1 MDRQKKNI
9 ILHNT
14 YDAINFISDSSRSN
28 NKIKPRDREFH
39 GQRLLRQFENV
50 WKTNEQ
56 QKAMF
61 ATIKERQGTY
71 IEFKGAS
78 NCDLLIKS
86 LENTSQGIE
95 LLNVRSITQADN
107 EIVECATVFIPDGK
121 EHYFNDQIQ
130 DYLDQEKKT
139 KNGNPMYKKLIESIE
154 TIQLAVISSFW
165 IGNEK
170 HIPDQIPVWCEF
182 WLSQGF
188 FNSKKFYKDNIVAG
202 FFEYCESLGIA
213 HKDTCI
219 NFPEN
224 SIVLAKVNRSQI
236 QELINTCGYISE
248 IRRAPELARFYVKM
262 NAGEA
267 KDWFLDLKERLILS
281 TNSYVC
287 ILDTG
292 VNRSHPLL
300 SDILDTENI
309 QTVNTSWGVD
319 DRDGH
324 GTKMAGI
331 CEYYDLE
338 TLLSGSQTIRI
349 NHTLESVKLLS
360 HNGMDNNPDLY
371 GNITANASSL
381 AEISNPQVKRVY
393 CMAVTADK
401 YVTKD
406 GTPSSWSAALDS
418 IIAGVDDGIKKIFV
432 VSAGNVETEELERF
446 QYPEANIQTS
456 VQDPGQ
462 SWNAITVGGYSDKI
476 QIDTK
481 LFSGWSPVADV
492 GQLCPFSSTSIFWDS
507 QKWPVKPEIL
517 MNGGNS
523 ITDGQN
529 YDSCDDVSL
538 LTTSRDIIVSPMTTI
553 NATSAATAQ
562 AAYMAAELMSAYPE
576 LWEESIRALM
586 IHSAEWSDK
595 MIAQFCKDRKKKGGI
610 RALLRTCGYGIADL
624 QRAKNSAD
632 NSVNMIIQ
640 AELQP
645 YCKEDGRY
653 TMKEMHLHKLPW
665 PSELLRELGNT
676 EVTMKVTLSYYIEPA
691 PEQKGWNNRYR
702 YSSSALRFE
711 VINKNQSKEDFLK
724 RINAAQREA
733 DKKDK
738 GDGDAGSERWF
749 LGKDNRDVGSIHS
762 DYLKEQAVNLALCN
776 YIAVYPVIGWWR
788 ERHNLNRYNSK
799 IRYSLIVSI
808 TTPNEEVDFYTPI
821 ETMISQSISI

>member
-95 LLNVRSITQADN
+95 LLNVRSIT
-107 EIVECATVFIPDGK
+107 
-121 EHYFNDQIQ
+121 
-130 DYLDQEKKT
+130 QEKKT

-406 GTPSSWSAALDS
+406 GTPSSWSAALDR
-418 IIAGVDDGIKKIFV
+418 I
-432 VSAGNVETEELERF
+432 
-446 QYPEANIQTS
+446 
-456 VQDPGQ
+456 
-462 SWNAITVGGYSDKI
+462 
-476 QIDTK
+476 
-481 LFSGWSPVADV
+481 
-492 GQLCPFSSTSIFWDS
+492 
-507 QKWPVKPEIL
+507 
-517 MNGGNS
+517 
-523 ITDGQN
+523 
-529 YDSCDDVSL
+529 
-538 LTTSRDIIVSPMTTI
+538 
-553 NATSAATAQ
+553 
-562 AAYMAAELMSAYPE
+562 
-576 LWEESIRALM
+576 M
-586 IHSAEWSDK
+586 IH
-595 MIAQFCKDRKKKGGI
+595 
-610 RALLRTCGYGIADL
+610 
-624 QRAKNSAD
+624 
-632 NSVNMIIQ
+632 
-640 AELQP
+640 
-645 YCKEDGRY
+645 
-653 TMKEMHLHKLPW
+653 
-665 PSELLRELGNT
+665 
-676 EVTMKVTLSYYIEPA
+676 VTM
-691 PEQKGWNNRYR
+691 
-702 YSSSALRFE
+702 
-711 VINKNQSKEDFLK
+711 
-724 RINAAQREA
+724 
-733 DKKDK
+733 
-738 GDGDAGSERWF
+738 
-749 LGKDNRDVGSIHS
+749 
-762 DYLKEQAVNLALCN
+762 YL
-776 YIAVYPVIGWWR
+776 
-788 ERHNLNRYNSK
+788 
-799 IRYSLIVSI
+799 
-808 TTPNEEVDFYTPI
+808 F
-821 ETMISQSISI
+821 